1 MKKALVVLLSLL
13 LALSLLAGCGSKEEA
28 SEPEVNENETEQ
40 TEETEEPEEQEEAEI
55 PAEVTVTD
63 HAGREVTV
71 PTNPQKV
78 VVLDILPLPSVLTV
92 YLDSC
97 ESILAME
104 PASMAAAK
112 SGVLGQ
118 LYPEILNVN
127 TEIME
132 GEDVNIET
140 LVSLEPDLV
149 YYNAGNAEL
158 AEKLEN
164 AELTA
169 VGFSPTKW
177 HFDAIKTFN
186 EWIALLDQIYP
197 GRAQGAEAKAADYAN
212 AVFSEVQEKTAG
224 IPEEER
230 QKVLFLFQYD
240 ENNMITSGVNFFGQ
254 WWCDAV
260 GAVNAANEVAAEK
273 SNAVITMEQV
283 YNWDPDVIIITNF
296 TPTQPQDLYDNAI
309 GDDDWS
315 TVKAVQDH
323 RVYKMPMGTYRTYTP
338 SVDTPLALEWLAQA
352 VYPEIFSDVDVRA
365 DVKDYYK
372 TLFGVELTDEQ
383 VETMFKPNNAS
394 GSWD

>member
-1 MKKALVVLLSLL
+1 MKKALVLLLSLL
-13 LALSLLAGCGSKEEA
+13 LALSLLAGCGNKEEA
-28 SEPEVNENETEQ
+28 SEPEV
-40 TEETEEPEEQEEAEI
+40 EETEAEETEDTEEAEEPAEI
-55 PAEVTVTD
+55 PEEVTVTD

-71 PTNPQKV
+71 PTNPEKV

-112 SGVLGQ
+112 TGVLGQ
-118 LYPEILNVN
+118 LYPEVLNVN

-140 LVSLEPDLV
+140 LVSLEPELV

-164 AELTA
+164 AGLTA

-177 HFDAIKTFN
+177 HFDAIQTFN

-197 GRAQGAEAKAADYAN
+197 GRAEGAEATVADYAN
-212 AVFSEVQEKTAG
+212 AVYSEIQEKTAG
-224 IPEEER
+224 IADEDK

-283 YNWDPDVIIITNF
+283 YAWDPDVIIITNF

-338 SVDTPLALEWLAQA
+338 STDTPLALKWMAQA
-352 VYPEIFSDVDVRA
+352 VYPEVFADYDIRS

-383 VETMFKPNNAS
+383 VEAMFKPNNPT